1 MSLARSP
8 KFNHLGTIDLILN
21 HPICGEIPFTA
32 SPDDPYSA
40 DLYALALAGEFGIIS
55 ECDPLPVPKRTTSLE
70 FMDRFTDDE
79 QITIVS
85 ATMSSPSVKL
95 WYDKLIA
102 ATEVRYSDSRLIAGM
117 QALVTAG
124 LITQARMDAILPEA
138 WR

>member
-1 MSLARSP
+1 
-8 KFNHLGTIDLILN
+8 
-21 HPICGEIPFTA
+21 
-32 SPDDPYSA
+32 
-40 DLYALALAGEFGIIS
+40 
-55 ECDPLPVPKRTTSLE
+55 
-70 FMDRFTDDE
+70 
-79 QITIVS
+79 
-85 ATMSSPSVKL
+85 MSSPSVKL